1 MFFRR
6 KKIEK
11 DKEEIRQAMSEFVR
25 DLIYEIVAQNQ
36 MGVKAGFFTADEFQE
51 MTNDFVDEAETF
63 YDDMDVDEILD
74 ERRANTLKKAAG
86 ASDNVKVIKVEI

>member
-6 KKIEK
+6 KKTEK
-11 DKEEIRQAMSEFVR
+11 DNAEIRQALSEFVR

-36 MGVKAGFFTADEFQE
+36 MAVKAGFFTADEFQE

-74 ERRANTLKKAAG
+74 ERRINLVKKAVD
-86 ASDNVKVIKVEI
+86 ASDNVKVIKVEL

>member
-11 DKEEIRQAMSEFVR
+11 DKEEIRQAMSESVR
-25 DLIYEIVAQNQ
+25 DLSYEIVAQKH
-36 MGVKAGFFTADEFQE
+36 MGVKAGFFTDDEFQE

-74 ERRANTLKKAAG
+74 ERRANTLKKAAE
-86 ASDNVKVIKVEI
+86 ASDNVHVIKVEI

>member
-1 MFFRR
+1 MFFKR

-11 DKEEIRQAMSEFVR
+11 DNEDIRQSMSEFVR
-25 DLIYEIVAQNQ
+25 DMIYEIVAQNQ
-36 MGVKAGFFTADEFQE
+36 IGVKAGFFTVDEFQE

-74 ERRANTLKKAAG
+74 ERRQNMIKKAVG
-86 ASDNVKVIKVEI
+86 ASDNVKVIKVEL

>member
-36 MGVKAGFFTADEFQE
+36 MGVKAGFFTVDEFQE

-63 YDDMDVDEILD
+63 YDDMDPDEIMA
-74 ERRANTLKKAAG
+74 ERIGNKIKKIIG
-86 ASDNVKVIKVEI
+86 ADDMEVVKVGL

>member
-36 MGVKAGFFTADEFQE
+36 VGVK
-51 MTNDFVDEAETF
+51 
-63 YDDMDVDEILD
+63 
-74 ERRANTLKKAAG
+74 
-86 ASDNVKVIKVEI
+86 VEL

>member
-1 MFFRR
+1 MFFKR

-11 DKEEIRQAMSEFVR
+11 DKEEIRQTMSEFVR

-36 MGVKAGFFTADEFQE
+36 IGVKAGFFTVDEFQE

-74 ERRANTLKKAAG
+74 ERRENMIKKAVG
-86 ASDNVKVIKVEI
+86 ASDNVKVIKVEL

>member
-36 MGVKAGFFTADEFQE
+36 MGVKASFFTVDEFQE

-74 ERRANTLKKAAG
+74 ERRASTLKKAAE
-86 ASDNVKVIKVEI
+86 ASDNVKVIKVEL